1 MIGALSLLNKLTW
14 SRPPS
19 RSCLVQASVLCGC
32 EEQSLSAVLESRY
45 LETDEGI
52 TFLYLNPF
60 DSRGL
65 QFHESELAAGIL
77 NLYHDLSFVGD
88 FANSMYI

>member
-1 MIGALSLLNKLTW
+1 MINKLTW
-14 SRPPS
+14 RPTS
-19 RSCLVQASVLCGC
+19 ISQLSWCKLSVLCGC

-45 LETDEGI
+45 LETDEDI